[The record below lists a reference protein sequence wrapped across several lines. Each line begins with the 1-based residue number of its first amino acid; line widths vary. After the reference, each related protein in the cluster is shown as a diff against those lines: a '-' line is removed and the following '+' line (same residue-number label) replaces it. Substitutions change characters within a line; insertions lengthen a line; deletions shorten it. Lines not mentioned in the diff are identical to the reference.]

1 MDRQIDRPTLSS
13 RTVTE
18 RPRAGASSSPPA
30 LGAAILPP
38 EPVRLFLGA
47 CRFAAR
53 PLHVVVLICVVR
65 ATIGFAGIDRGPA
78 DRFVTAVSVDT
89 KVPAEAAELLR
100 TQWSACRDCDPE
112 EFLAQGLAVFS
123 PPFREGLDAYDAD
136 DHLACAQRMES
147 LSHDANPF
155 VAVNAAAYEIKALVG
170 LDRLIEA
177 AERIGELSGDGG
189 ARLAAYSYFAPEMG
203 FLRGY
208 CLLGDLRFEE
218 ADHALRAFLAD
229 FPDAPSRLALSA
241 RQILLELSNREP
253 EMMGEVVDLMQ
264 YSGRRLKNADAGETV
279 QQRQQRVLELLDK
292 MIKEAEDREK
302 NACSSGSSGSS
313 GGQSK
318 SGQAPQSPMQDS
330 SLPSGNPEPGMLRS
344 GRRVNPG
351 ETWGAMPP
359 AERERDLQALRES
372 FPKRYR
378 RLDEQYYEELAKK
391 P

>member
-1 MDRQIDRPTLSS
+1 M
-13 RTVTE
+13 
-18 RPRAGASSSPPA
+18 
-30 LGAAILPP
+30 
-38 EPVRLFLGA
+38 
-47 CRFAAR
+47 
-53 PLHVVVLICVVR
+53 
-65 ATIGFAGIDRGPA
+65 
-78 DRFVTAVSVDT
+78 
-89 KVPAEAAELLR
+89 
-100 TQWSACRDCDPE
+100 
-112 EFLAQGLAVFS
+112 
-123 PPFREGLDAYDAD
+123 
-136 DHLACAQRMES
+136 
-147 LSHDANPF
+147 
-155 VAVNAAAYEIKALVG
+155 G

-218 ADHALRAFLAD
+218 ADHALRAFWLISPMLRRGWR
-229 FPDAPSRLALSA
+229 FPPGK
-241 RQILLELSNREP
+241 ILLELSNREP

-359 AERERDLQALRES
+359 RSES
-372 FPKRYR
+372 VSCKHFARAFRSRYR
-378 RLDEQYYEELAKK
+378 RLVEQYYEELAKK